1 MPVQVGGSKV
11 ADPRPA
17 RVLDLSPAAVVGDKA
32 RASAKKN
39 HRRRHKKASSS
50 PADAAASSISPMQ
63 RLFDTSREVFANS
76 YPGFVPPPDA
86 VARLSG
92 ILSTYPVLLLYST
105 SRPAFTFPCLSFSSV
120 QTAKLPSL
128 CVPCDLMFFSF

>member
-1 MPVQVGGSKV
+1 LGRDRDMPVKVGGSKV

-32 RASAKKN
+32 RASSKKN
-39 HRRRHKKASSS
+39 RRRHKKASSH
-50 PADAAASSISPMQ
+50 ADAAASSISPMQ

-92 ILSTYPVLLLYST
+92 LLSTYPAPPL
-105 SRPAFTFPCLSFSSV
+105 PSV
-120 QTAKLPSL
+120 QTTDSKAAVF
-128 CVPCDLMFFSF
+128 CACRAI

>member
-17 RVLDLSPAAVVGDKA
+17 RVVDLSPVGDRS
-32 RASAKKN
+32 RASSKKN
-39 HRRRHKKASSS
+39 RRRHKKA
-50 PADAAASSISPMQ
+50 DAASSVSPMQ

-92 ILSTYPVLLLYST
+92 LLSTYLAPLVLVRFVLIET
-105 SRPAFTFPCLSFSSV
+105 RHVSRA
-120 QTAKLPSL
+120 
-128 CVPCDLMFFSF
+128 

>member
-17 RVLDLSPAAVVGDKA
+17 RVVGLSPPAAVDKA
-32 RASAKKN
+32 RASSRKN
-39 HRRRHKKASSS
+39 RRRHKKASS
-50 PADAAASSISPMQ
+50 PADAAASSLSPMQ

-92 ILSTYPVLLLYST
+92 ILSTYPVH
-105 SRPAFTFPCLSFSSV
+105 PDPPVPCLR
-120 QTAKLPSL
+120 
-128 CVPCDLMFFSF
+128 

>member
-1 MPVQVGGSKV
+1 
-11 ADPRPA
+11 
-17 RVLDLSPAAVVGDKA
+17 
-32 RASAKKN
+32 
-39 HRRRHKKASSS
+39 
-50 PADAAASSISPMQ
+50 MQ

-92 ILSTYPVLLLYST
+92 LLSTYPVLLYISPRLCL
-105 SRPAFTFPCLSFSSV
+105 AFPSV

-128 CVPCDLMFFSF
+128 CVPCDLMFFSFF

>member
-11 ADPRPA
+11 ADPRAA
-17 RVLDLSPAAVVGDKA
+17 RVLDLSPAAVVVGDKA
-32 RASAKKN
+32 RASSTSKKN
-39 HRRRHKKASSS
+39 RRRHKKASS

-92 ILSTYPVLLLYST
+92 LLSTYPVLLYIPPRFCL
-105 SRPAFTFPCLSFSSV
+105 AFPFLRYRQQSCR
-120 QTAKLPSL
+120 L
-128 CVPCDLMFFSF
+128 CACRAI